1 MAEPLRVLVVDDSR
15 IFRAALVEAFQ
26 SIPEARVVESVF
38 SGEKALQVL
47 AERPVDLVT
56 LDFEM
61 PGMDGLATLQAII
74 RFNRERPEQLP
85 VGVVMISSHTTQGA
99 KTTIDALKTG
109 AFDFIPKPSGPDA
122 AANKAKLVAEL
133 REKVSAF
140 QTHRTN
146 RLLRRGLPGPGKPG
160 SGSFPAIPPQPK
172 AAERPSRLVPLGL
185 AAVVVGVST
194 GGPRALGTVLPP
206 LVASVSCPIFIVQ
219 HMPKGFT
226 ASLAESLARQVPVGV
241 AEASEGEEIS
251 RQVVRVAP
259 GGKHLVVHRKPNGT
273 LVTTLTEDA
282 AECGCRPAANVLFRS
297 MASACGAQVA
307 ALVLTGMGQDGT
319 EGAMAIRRAG
329 GLVLA
334 QDEASSV
341 VWGMPGSVV
350 AAGLADA
357 VAPLEELP
365 GILAELAKG
374 PRRPQP

>member
-61 PGMDGLATLQAII
+61 PGMDGLATLQAIV
-74 RFNRERPEQLP
+74 RFNRERPDQLP

-99 KTTIDALKTG
+99 ITTIEALKAG
-109 AFDFIPKPSGPDA
+109 AFDFIPKPSGPDP

-146 RLLRRGLPGPGKPG
+146 RLLRRGLPVKAG
-160 SGSFPAIPPQPK
+160 SGSFPAVTTQPK
-172 AAERPSRLVPLGL
+172 VAERPSRLVSPGL
-185 AAVVVGVST
+185 AAVAVGVST
-194 GGPRALGTVLPP
+194 GGPRALGSVLPA
-206 LVASVSCPIFIVQ
+206 LVASVSCPVFIVQ

-226 ASLAESLARQVPVGV
+226 ASLAESLARQVPVSV

-259 GGKHLVVHRKPNGT
+259 GGRHLVVHRKPNGAF
-273 LVTTLTEDA
+273 VTTLTEDA

-297 MASACGAQVA
+297 MAAACGAQVA

-319 EGAMAIRRAG
+319 EGATAIKRAG

-334 QDEASSV
+334 QDEATSV

-365 GILAELAKG
+365 GALAELAKG

>member
-1 MAEPLRVLVVDDSR
+1 MADPLRVLVVDDSR
-15 IFRAALVEAFQ
+15 IFRAALVEAIQ

-38 SGEKALQVL
+38 SGEKALQIL
-47 AERPVDLVT
+47 AERPIDLIT

-61 PGMDGLATLQAII
+61 PGMDGLATLQAIV
-74 RFNRERPEQLP
+74 RFNRDRPEQLP

-99 KTTIDALKTG
+99 ATTIAALRAG

-122 AANKAKLVAEL
+122 AANKARLLGEL

-146 RLLRRGLPGPGKPG
+146 RLLRLGLSGKTPTA
-160 SGSFPAIPPQPK
+160 SCPAISAQPK
-172 AAERPSRLVPLGL
+172 SADRGSRVAPQGL
-185 AAVVVGVST
+185 AAVAVGVST
-194 GGPRALGTVLPP
+194 GGPRALGAVLPA

-226 ASLAESLARQVPVGV
+226 ASLADSLARQVPVSV
-241 AEASEGEEIS
+241 AEAADGEEIS
-251 RQVVRVAP
+251 SQAVRVAP
-259 GGKHLVVHRKPNGT
+259 GGKHLAVHRKSNGT
-273 LVTTLTEDA
+273 FVTTLTEDA
-282 AECGCRPAANVLFRS
+282 PECGCRPAANVLFRS
-297 MASACGAQVA
+297 LATACGPQVA

-319 EGAMAIRRAG
+319 EGAMAVRRAG

-334 QDEASSV
+334 QDEATSV

-357 VAPLEELP
+357 VAPLEDLP
-365 GILAELAKG
+365 GVLAELAKS
-374 PRRPQP
+374 PRKPLP

>member
-1 MAEPLRVLVVDDSR
+1 MAEPLRVLIVDDSR
-15 IFRAALVEAFQ
+15 IFRAALVEAIQ

-61 PGMDGLATLQAII
+61 PGMDGLTTLQAIV

-99 KTTIDALKTG
+99 TITIDALKGG
-109 AFDFIPKPSGPDA
+109 AFDFIPKPFGPDV

-146 RLLRRGLPGPGKPG
+146 RLLRLGLSGKTP
-160 SGSFPAIPPQPK
+160 SGSHPAIPAQTKP
-172 AAERPSRLVPLGL
+172 AERASRLAPQGL
-185 AAVVVGVST
+185 AAVAVGVST
-194 GGPRALGTVLPP
+194 GGPKALGAVLPP

-226 ASLAESLARQVPVGV
+226 ASLADSLARQVPVSV

-273 LVTTLTEDA
+273 FVTTLTEDA

-297 MASACGAQVA
+297 MAMACGAQVA

-319 EGAMAIRRAG
+319 EGAMAVRRAG

-334 QDEASSV
+334 QDEATSV

-357 VAPLEELP
+357 VAPLEDLP
-365 GILAELAKG
+365 GVLAELAKS
-374 PRRPQP
+374 PRKPLP